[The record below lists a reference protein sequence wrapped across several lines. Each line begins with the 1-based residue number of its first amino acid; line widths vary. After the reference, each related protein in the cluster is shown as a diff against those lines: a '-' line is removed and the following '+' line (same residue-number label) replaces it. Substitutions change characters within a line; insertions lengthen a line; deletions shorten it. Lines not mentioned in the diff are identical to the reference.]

1 MSQVKNYGL
10 ENKLQAKIN
19 GWMEIKKQKPGQKSQ
34 SAEKER

>member
-1 MSQVKNYGL
+1 MSQVKNFGL

-19 GWMEIKKQKPGQKSQ
+19 GWMEIKKPGQKSQ